1 MQILTAN
8 ELLSGASVYFGR
20 DRRWHQDIHRARVFA
35 EVDAQELDA
44 VIASANAT
52 ARLISVAAEKVQV
65 RDGRVVAHRLR
76 ERIRAEGPT
85 SPRHTLQSLPEGDHV
100 SL

>member
-20 DRRWHQDIHRARVFA
+20 DRRWHQDIHRARIFA
-35 EVDAQELDA
+35 EADAQELDA
-44 VIASANAT
+44 VIAAAGAT
-52 ARLISVAAEKVQV
+52 TRLVSIAVEKVQV
-65 RDGRVVAHRLR
+65 KAGRVVAHRLR

-85 SPRHTLQSLPEGDHV
+85 SPRHVLQPLREGDHV